1 MSGLGMV
8 VHLVWVLCTSM
19 RACSY
24 IHREWLVN
32 CTVWSYCGRGG
43 ANFDV
48 VVLQVGWWFKP
59 WFYQHAETALK
70 RGEFVEYIPTRE
82 YYHRHTRCLYWE
94 GKLILPFGD
103 QFWFRYL
110 FGWMMPPKVS
120 FLKATQVCGERE
132 GWAVLKWDGCVF
144 LTLSHWLFCTHVFG
158 SDRGVYK

>member
-1 MSGLGMV
+1 
-8 VHLVWVLCTSM
+8 VHLAWFLCTNL
-19 RACSY
+19 RARSHIVCEL
-24 IHREWLVN
+24 H
-32 CTVWSYCGRGG
+32 TVEFMELS
-43 ANFDV
+43 NFFDV

-120 FLKATQVCGERE
+120 FLKATQVCG
-132 GWAVLKWDGCVF
+132 ALC
-144 LTLSHWLFCTHVFG
+144 
-158 SDRGVYK
+158 